1 VPVRVPLAPVL
12 VRLVGRDNRMFLR
25 RKVKPG
31 FYYYRGKD
39 DWAGLKFHLRV
50 LEDGTGVLV
59 LNAAKVVYLNDTAA
73 TYLRLMMEGKEADD
87 AVKEVRRVFKVSE
100 ERALEDYKQ
109 VLYTINTLA
118 SSDEVCPF
126 SYVGVQRV
134 EPFSKELPAPLRLD
148 LALTYRCNN
157 SCVHCYSGK
166 ASVSRELSTE
176 EWKRI
181 VDRAFDLG
189 VPQILF
195 TGGEPTLR
203 EDLIDI
209 IAHAEA
215 VGLVTGLVTNGRRL
229 NDSGYVR
236 RLAEAGL
243 DYAQVTL
250 ESHKP
255 EIHDAITKVSGS
267 WSESVDGIKNLLQT
281 SVYTSVNMTLNRQN
295 LKYAVD
301 TVDFLHELG
310 LRRFSCNGLIYAGK
324 GVEAA
329 STFAVDEKELF
340 SVLEGVRD
348 RALGYGM
355 EFTWYTPT
363 HYCVLNPVAL
373 GLGIKCCSACRV
385 TLCVEPDGDV
395 IPCQSFFETIGNIL
409 MDKWSDIW
417 NHPVCNSLR
426 KRAYAPEKCRECLE
440 LDICGAGCPLELKAK
455 RVLCGECYES

>member
-1 VPVRVPLAPVL
+1 MVT
-12 VRLVGRDNRMFLR
+12 FLR
-25 RKVKPG
+25 RKIKPG
-31 FYYYRGKD
+31 FYYYRGKG

-59 LNAAKVVYLNDTAA
+59 LNASKVVYLNDTAA
-73 TYLRLMMEGKEADD
+73 TYLKLMMEGKEADE
-87 AVKEVRRVFKVSE
+87 AIKEMRRMFKVSK
-100 ERALEDYKQ
+100 ERALEDYNQ

-118 SSDEVCPF
+118 SSDNVCPF
-126 SYVGVQRV
+126 SYVGVKRMD
-134 EPFSKELPAPLRLD
+134 PFAKELPAPFRLD

-166 ASVSRELSTE
+166 ATASRELSTE
-176 EWKRI
+176 EWKR
-181 VDRAFDLG
+181 VVNRAFDLG
-189 VPQILF
+189 IPQILF

-203 EDLIDI
+203 EDLTDI
-209 IAHAEA
+209 IRHAEA
-215 VGLVTGLVTNGRRL
+215 VGLVTGLVTNGRQL
-229 NDSGYVR
+229 EDSGYVR
-236 RLAEAGL
+236 KLFEAGL

-255 EIHDAITKVSGS
+255 EMHDAITKVPGS
-267 WSESVDGIKNLLQT
+267 WNESVAGIRNLLET
-281 SVYTSVNMTLNRQN
+281 SIYTSVNATLNQQN
-295 LKYAVD
+295 LKHAID
-301 TVDFLHELG
+301 TVDFLYELG
-310 LRRFSCNGLIYAGK
+310 VQRFSCNGLIYAGK

-340 SVLEGVRD
+340 PILAAMRD
-348 RALGYGM
+348 RALKFGM

-363 HYCVLNPVAL
+363 HYCVLNPVTL
-373 GLGIKCCSACRV
+373 ELGIKCCSACRI

-409 MDKWSDIW
+409 TDKWTDIW
-417 NHPVCNSLR
+417 NHPLCNSLR
-426 KRAYAPEKCRECLE
+426 KREYAPEKCRGCLE

>member
-1 VPVRVPLAPVL
+1 
-12 VRLVGRDNRMFLR
+12 MMTFLR
-25 RKVKPG
+25 RKIKPG
-31 FYYYRGKD
+31 FYYYRGKG

-59 LNAAKVVYLNDTAA
+59 LNASKVVYLNDTAA
-73 TYLRLMMEGKEADD
+73 AYLKLMMEGKEADE
-87 AVKEVRRVFKVSE
+87 AVKGMRHIFKVSK
-100 ERALEDYKQ
+100 ERALEDYRQ

-118 SSDEVCPF
+118 SSDDVCPF
-126 SYVGVQRV
+126 SYIGVERV

-166 ASVSRELSTE
+166 ATVSKELSTE
-176 EWKRI
+176 EWKRV

-189 VPQILF
+189 IPQILF

-203 EDLIDI
+203 EDLLDI

-229 NDSGYVR
+229 EDSGYVHK
-236 RLAEAGL
+236 LAEAGL

-250 ESHKP
+250 ESHKS

-267 WSESVDGIKNLLQT
+267 WCESVAGIKNLLET
-281 SVYTSVNMTLNRQN
+281 SIYTSVNMTLNRQN

-301 TVDFLHELG
+301 TVDFFRGLG

-340 SVLEGVRD
+340 SVLMGIRD
-348 RALGYGM
+348 RALEYGM

-373 GLGIKCCSACRV
+373 GLGIKCCSACRI

-395 IPCQSFFETIGNIL
+395 IPCQSFFEIIGNIL
-409 MDKWSDIW
+409 TDRWSDIW
-417 NHPVCNSLR
+417 NHPLCNSLR
-426 KRAYAPEKCRECLE
+426 KREYAPEKCRGCPE